1 MARKKKFSE
10 EEETDIYN
18 SVMNQNNIP
27 QLKNIK
33 LDLKFK
39 NSTQKLFAQEIE
51 NQEIIFAS
59 GPAGT
64 GKTFIA
70 CGKAIDLLK
79 KQDKFKKIFIVKSV
93 TTLKDEEIGYLKG
106 TMEEKLEPYVY
117 SFIHNFEKLIG
128 KFAVKSL
135 RDSGNIEVM
144 PIAFVRGINFDECV
158 VIIDEAQ
165 NLTRDHLITILTR
178 IGTNCKMILLGDTD
192 QIDRKFKTDSGFS
205 WIIDKCK
212 DIEGMTTISFNQEHI
227 VRNPI
232 IGKILE
238 AIK

>member
-1 MARKKKFSE
+1 MARKKKFTE
-10 EEETDIYN
+10 EEEADIYN

-51 NQEIIFAS
+51 NKEIIFAS

-70 CGKAIDLLK
+70 CAQAIDLLK

-128 KFAVKSL
+128 KFTVKAL

-144 PIAFVRGINFDECV
+144 PIAFVRGINFDECI

-212 DIEGMTTISFNQEHI
+212 DIEGMSIISFTQEHI

-232 IGKILE
+232 ISKILE